1 MTRESLPKIIQGGM
15 GVGVSSWRL
24 ARAVSEAGQLGVVSG
39 TALDVI
45 LARRLQLGDPDGHI
59 RRALDHFPFPDIAQR
74 ILRRYFIPG
83 GKPCADAFRS
93 TPRPNENWSRLG
105 QELLVA
111 GNFVEVYLAKEN
123 HDHPVGINYLEKIQL
138 PTLPSL
144 FGAMMA
150 GVDWVLMGAG
160 IPRAIPGQL
169 DRLAAGKSARLK
181 LEVKGADR
189 SDEFLTNF
197 EPQEFCTGQ
206 VPRLKR
212 PRFMAIISSATLG
225 TMLVKKSTGRVDGL
239 VVEGPSAGGHNAPP
253 RGPCRL
259 SERGEPI
266 YGDRDIPDLE
276 TLRALGVPFWLAGS
290 CATPER
296 LVQALEVGAAGVQVG
311 TAFAYCTESDLRPDL
326 KRTVLENVA
335 TGTID
340 VITDP
345 LASPTGF
352 PFKVVKEEGREG
364 EDGIGSADVFEDQY
378 ISSGGQMV
386 ELMLGHDR
394 FCCDLRP
401 LFYRIRERQG
411 AGAARGVECH
421 PYDLAGV
428 LVAKQAGILLTD
440 GFDHPLDCPLNV
452 HQGIHWCG
460 YANETLR
467 RQIAPVIREW
477 LVHHGITGP

>member
-352 PFKVVKEEGREG
+352 PFKVVNLEGTL
-364 EDGIGSADVFEDQY
+364 ADAQIYEVRRR
-378 ISSGGQMV
+378 I
-386 ELMLGHDR
+386 
-394 FCCDLRP
+394 CDLAYLRHAYKQCDGSLGWRCPAEPVADFERKGGDSQETSDRKCLCNALMANIGLGQTRCDGEAEKP
-401 LFYRIRERQG
+401 LVTSGNDVTNVERFLD
-411 AGAARGVECH
+411 
-421 PYDLAGV
+421 PMTDSYT
-428 LVAKQAGILLTD
+428 AKDVIKHLLSRVSSRL
-440 GFDHPLDCPLNV
+440 PV
-452 HQGIHWCG
+452 H
-460 YANETLR
+460 
-467 RQIAPVIREW
+467 V
-477 LVHHGITGP
+477 